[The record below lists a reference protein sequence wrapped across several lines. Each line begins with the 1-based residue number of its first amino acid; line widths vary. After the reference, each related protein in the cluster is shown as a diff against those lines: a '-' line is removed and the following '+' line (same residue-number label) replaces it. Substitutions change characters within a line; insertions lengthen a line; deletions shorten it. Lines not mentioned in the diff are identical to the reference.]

1 MSTSGSV
8 NFSQN
13 RDQII
18 TRALNIL
25 DIVGIGRTPSA
36 TQISHAADVL
46 NMLIKSW
53 QGQTDFARGLKV
65 WARKRGY
72 LFLQTRQHE
81 YTLPGDHWTNSYVT
95 TTTTAAAISGA
106 STIDIAS
113 SSGMT
118 AGDYLGVELSTGALQ
133 WTTISGAPST
143 TLTLAASL
151 TANVASGAR
160 VFAYTTRATRP
171 LSLLAAVRRDV
182 RGTDTP
188 MEMLRTVTTYEA
200 IADKSASGTPG
211 VVFYEPTLPAG
222 WLSLDTEPI
231 DVTDV
236 LRLTYVRPLE
246 DVDAST
252 DDLDYPQE
260 WFSPLALGLARQIA
274 LDYGATWGQQHEMLY
289 KEALLVAQQA
299 NPEVSDAYFEP
310 GRE

>member
-1 MSTSGSV
+1 VSTSGSV
-8 NFSQN
+8 DYSQN

-18 TRALNIL
+18 TRALNVL
-25 DIVGIGRTPSA
+25 DVVGVGFTASA
-36 TQISHAADVL
+36 TQISHAANVL

-72 LFLQTRQHE
+72 LFLQTGQHE

-95 TTTTAAAISGA
+95 TTTTAAALSGA
-106 STIDIAS
+106 GTIDIAS
-113 SSGMT
+113 ATGMT
-118 AGDYLGVELSTGALQ
+118 DGDYLGVELSTGALQ

-151 TANVASGAR
+151 IANVASGAR

-171 LSLLAAVRRDV
+171 LSLIAAVRRDV
-182 RGTDTP
+182 NGTDTP
-188 MEMLRTVTTYEA
+188 MEMLRTATTYEA
-200 IADKSASGTPG
+200 ITLKSATGTPSL
-211 VVFYEPTLPAG
+211 VFYEPSLPAG
-222 WLSLDTEPI
+222 WLSLDTEPT

-260 WFSPLALGLARQIA
+260 WFRPLSMGLAREIA
-274 LDYGATWGQQHEMLY
+274 PDYGVQWDQQKEMIY
-289 KEALLVAQQA
+289 KEALAIAQQA

-310 GRE
+310 GRD

>member
-8 NFSQN
+8 DYSQN

-18 TRALNIL
+18 TRALNVL
-25 DIVGIGRTPSA
+25 DVVGVGFTASA
-36 TQISHAADVL
+36 TQISHAANVL

-72 LFLQTRQHE
+72 LFLQTGQHE

-95 TTTTAAAISGA
+95 TTTTAAALSGA
-106 STIDIAS
+106 SSIDIAS
-113 SSGMT
+113 ATGMT
-118 AGDYLGVELSTGALQ
+118 TGDYLGVELSTGALQ

-143 TLTLAASL
+143 TLTLAGSL

-171 LSLLAAVRRDV
+171 LSLIAAVRRDV
-182 RGTDTP
+182 NGTDTP
-188 MEMLRTVTTYEA
+188 MEMLRTATTYEA
-200 IADKSASGTPG
+200 ITLKSATGTPG
-211 VVFYEPTLPAG
+211 LVFYEPTLPAG
-222 WLSLDTEPI
+222 WLSLDTEPT

-260 WFSPLALGLARQIA
+260 WFRPLSMGLAREIA
-274 LDYGATWGQQHEMLY
+274 PDYGVQWDQQKEMIY
-289 KEALLVAQQA
+289 KEALAIAQQA

-310 GRE
+310 GRD

>member
-72 LFLQTRQHE
+72 LFLQTGQHE

-113 SSGMT
+113 ATGMT
-118 AGDYLGVELSTGALQ
+118 ASDYLGVELSTGALQ

-182 RGTDTP
+182 RGNRMWFSRWTCSNRSSEKVWISACSGRQLASWRAEET
-188 MEMLRTVTTYEA
+188 EGQEA
-200 IADKSASGTPG
+200 D
-211 VVFYEPTLPAG
+211 G
-222 WLSLDTEPI
+222 WLPSRTGRRCPQS
-231 DVTDV
+231 
-236 LRLTYVRPLE
+236 RACARP
-246 DVDAST
+246 
-252 DDLDYPQE
+252 
-260 WFSPLALGLARQIA
+260 
-274 LDYGATWGQQHEMLY
+274 
-289 KEALLVAQQA
+289 
-299 NPEVSDAYFEP
+299 
-310 GRE
+310 

>member
-8 NFSQN
+8 NYSQN

-18 TRALNIL
+18 TRALNVL
-25 DIVGIGRTPSA
+25 DIVGVGFTASGAEID
-36 TQISHAADVL
+36 HAANAL

-72 LFLQTRQHE
+72 LFLQRDQHE
-81 YTLPGDHWTNSYVT
+81 YTLPGDNWTNAYVS
-95 TTTTAAAISGA
+95 TTTTAAATAGAGTIS
-106 STIDIAS
+106 IAS
-113 SSGMT
+113 ASGMT
-118 AGDYLGVELSTGALQ
+118 SGDYLGVELSTGALQ

-171 LSLLAAVRRDV
+171 LSVLAAVRRDV
-182 RGTDTP
+182 RSKDTP
-188 MEMLRTVTTYEA
+188 MEMLRTVATYEA
-200 IADKSASGTPG
+200 ITDKTADGTPG

-222 WLSLDTEPI
+222 TLYLDTQPI
-231 DVTDV
+231 DTTDV
-236 LRLTYVRPLE
+236 IRLTYVRPLE

-260 WFSPLALGLARQIA
+260 WFRPLAYGLAREIA
-274 LDYGATWGQQHEMLY
+274 PDYGKKWTPEMD
-289 KEALLVAQQA
+289 ALLKESLSIAQQA
-299 NPEVSDAYFEP
+299 NAEISDQYFQP
-310 GRE
+310 GCD